1 MSYSD
6 PHLIVGFWII
16 VGGTILIFYV
26 PYTIPLF
33 ILLIGSFGKYNQ
45 KKLSFLYS
53 IPVIFGVIF
62 GINNYLEEREA
73 RIAGEKRLKELELKH
88 TKHEEIIYK
97 NYIKYYD
104 EEKKI
109 ICNETSRKDL
119 FNLMLQMKPRSAG
132 SISYDK
138 GSFSYAKN
146 IAEIATVSSGGNE
159 FLKKY
164 PEFSNLNFNRHQDIQ
179 TGKANNYKFDLTD
192 SYNTWMD
199 MHLTWKDIS
208 PSDLKTLLQN
218 ICKSTTDE
226 YIQYVKNPNNFKQR
240 KLYL

>member
-16 VGGTILIFYV
+16 VGGLALVSYV

-33 ILLIGSFGKYNQ
+33 ILLIVSFHKYNQ
-45 KKLSFLYS
+45 KKLLILYS
-53 IPVIFGVIF
+53 IPLILGVVF
-62 GINNYLEEREA
+62 GINKYLENREL
-73 RIAGEKRLKELELKH
+73 RIQSENNRKEFELEQ
-88 TKHEEIIYK
+88 TKNEEKIYK

-119 FNLMLQMKPRSAG
+119 FNFMLQMKPRSAG
-132 SISYDK
+132 SVSW
-138 GSFSYAKN
+138 AKN
-146 IAEIATVSSGGNE
+146 IAEIATVSIGGNE

-164 PEFSNLNFNRHQDIQ
+164 PEFSNLNFNRSEDILSP
-179 TGKANNYKFDLTD
+179 KAANYKFDLID

-208 PSDLKTLLQN
+208 SSDLKTLLQN
-218 ICKSTTDE
+218 ICKSTTNE

-240 KLYL
+240 RYVN